1 MKTKIK
7 ICGLTTKEA
16 VLAAINGGADML
28 GFVFVESS
36 PRYISPKQA
45 RALIDLIPSGIDSVA
60 VMLHPTQDE
69 VNTVLHHLDVSYLQT
84 DANDFDSIDLKTSV
98 QSLRVYRDSEVF
110 DPKVIDDNPF
120 ALFEGPL
127 SGTGNLVNL
136 ERSKKACDLKKVI
149 LAGGLDSKNLKEVL
163 NHVRPFGVDVSTGVE
178 VERGTKSKQK
188 IIEFIRMVRAFD
200 EEINNG

>member
-1 MKTKIK
+1 M
-7 ICGLTTKEA
+7 
-16 VLAAINGGADML
+16 
-28 GFVFVESS
+28 
-36 PRYISPKQA
+36 
-45 RALIDLIPSGIDSVA
+45 
-60 VMLHPTQDE
+60 
-69 VNTVLHHLDVSYLQT
+69 
-84 DANDFDSIDLKTSV
+84 
-98 QSLRVYRDSEVF
+98 
-110 DPKVIDDNPF
+110 
-120 ALFEGPL
+120 
-127 SGTGNLVNL
+127 VNL